1 MNIEQE
7 IDNCVDKIA
16 SQLKTK
22 LKSAVIKYEKG
33 LLKQWNLSQKE
44 SQKESQK
51 VSQKVSIQ
59 KKHTNKQLT
68 KKKVSYDSDE
78 SSE

>member
-7 IDNCVDKIA
+7 IDNCVDKFA

-22 LKSAVIKYEKG
+22 LKSAVVKYEKG

-44 SQKESQK
+44 SQK
-51 VSQKVSIQ
+51 VSTQ
-59 KKHTNKQLT
+59 KKHTNKQT
-68 KKKVSYDSDE
+68 VKKKVSYDSDE
-78 SSE
+78 SSD